1 MLTECGFCR
10 SGTVKGET
18 CWYCHGSGVAPMAD
32 TNDHHA
38 AHDKALN
45 AIDELLG
52 HTGSCPLDHSD
63 EITNGS
69 LWDCDHPECVALQR
83 AAD

>member
-1 MLTECGFCR
+1 MEKTTTTIRCQ
-10 SGTVKGET
+10 
-18 CWYCHGSGVAPMAD
+18 
-32 TNDHHA
+32 
-38 AHDKALN
+38 ALSV
-45 AIDELLG
+45 IDELLG